1 MLYICKKN
9 EMYRQ
14 DQLSEIIDLQ
24 TADFVHKSMGI
35 ERTALQ
41 NIPEVDNY
49 ATIITGIRRCGK
61 STMLLQLL
69 NKKQDNAIYLNWEDI
84 RLNGFDTDDFIRLY
98 SEIVKR
104 KIKLLFFDEIQL
116 VKNWEMFI
124 NQLLREG
131 FKVFITGSNA
141 SLLSVELGTHLT
153 GRQLSTEL
161 FPFSFEEFC
170 NIKKLDF
177 LPASV
182 DLYLKNGGI
191 PDYVKNEVTA
201 LILSLLDD
209 ILIRDI
215 AIRYAIKDV
224 ETLKK
229 LTIYLL
235 SNVSCPV
242 SANKLTQ
249 SIGLKSASSVLEY
262 FSYLKNA
269 YLVDFISQ
277 FNYSLKVQLR
287 NPKKV
292 YAIDLGIVSAATSS
306 FSQDLGRKLENLVFL
321 KLRYNYK
328 EIFYY
333 NEKGE
338 CDFVVKQQ
346 EKIIIA
352 IQVCYQIDDL
362 NFERE
367 FNGLMDALNFFDLK
381 EGTIVTHHQSDV
393 FERNGRIVKLVPAHE
408 FLIQKI

>member
-1 MLYICKKN
+1 
-9 EMYRQ
+9 MYRQ

-24 TADFVHKSMGI
+24 TNDFVSKTTGI
-35 ERTALQ
+35 ARMALEK
-41 NIPEVDNY
+41 IPEVDNY

-61 STMLLQLL
+61 STLLLQIL
-69 NKKQDNAIYLNWEDI
+69 NKKQESAIFLNWEDI
-84 RLNGFDTDDFIRLY
+84 RLNSFETDDFIRLH

-104 KIKLLFFDEIQL
+104 NVNLLFFDEIQL
-116 VKNWEMFI
+116 IKNWEMFI
-124 NQLLREG
+124 NQLLREE

-170 NIKKLDF
+170 NIKKLEYS
-177 LPASV
+177 AESV
-182 DLYLKNGGI
+182 DVYMKVGGI
-191 PDYVKNEVTA
+191 PDYVKSEVTA
-201 LILSLLDD
+201 VVLSLLDD

-235 SNVSCPV
+235 SNIGCTV

-249 SIGLKSASSVLEY
+249 SIGLKSASTVLEY

-277 FNYSLKVQLR
+277 FNYSMKVQLR

-292 YAIDLGIVSAATSS
+292 YSIDLGIVSAVTSS
-306 FSQDLGRKLENLVFL
+306 FSQDNGRKLENLVFL
-321 KLRYNYK
+321 KLRSNYK
-328 EIFYY
+328 EIFYFK
-333 NEKGE
+333 EKGE
-338 CDFVVKQQ
+338 CDFVVKQH
-346 EKIIIA
+346 EKVIIA
-352 IQVCYQIDDL
+352 IQVCYLIDDL

-367 FNGLMDALNFFDLK
+367 FNGLMDALVFFDLK

-393 FERNGRIVKLVPAHE
+393 FERNGKKVNLIPAHE
-408 FLIQKI
+408 FLMQNI

>member
-1 MLYICKKN
+1 
-9 EMYRQ
+9 MYRQ

-35 ERTALQ
+35 ERTALH

-61 STMLLQLL
+61 STLLLQLL

-84 RLNGFDTDDFIRLY
+84 RLNGFETDDFIRLY

-124 NQLLREG
+124 NQLLREE

-170 NIKKLDF
+170 NIKKLGL

-191 PDYVKNEVTA
+191 PDYVKSEVTA
-201 LILSLLDD
+201 VVLSLLDD

-235 SNVSCPV
+235 SNISCPV

-249 SIGLKSASSVLEY
+249 SIGLKSASTVLEY
-262 FSYLKNA
+262 FSYIKNA

-277 FNYSLKVQLR
+277 FNYSFKVQLR

-292 YAIDLGIVSAATSS
+292 YAMDLGIVSAVTSS

-321 KLRYNYK
+321 KLRSKYK
-328 EIFYY
+328 EIFYF

-338 CDFVVKQQ
+338 CDFLVKQQ

-362 NFERE
+362 NFDRE

-393 FERNGRIVKLVPAHE
+393 FERNGRTVKLIPAHE
-408 FLIQKI
+408 FLMQKN

>member
-1 MLYICKKN
+1 
-9 EMYRQ
+9 MYRQ

-24 TADFVHKSMGI
+24 TNDFVSKTTGI
-35 ERTALQ
+35 ARMALEK
-41 NIPEVDNY
+41 IPEVDNY

-61 STMLLQLL
+61 STLLLQIL
-69 NKKQDNAIYLNWEDI
+69 NKKQESAIFLNWEDI
-84 RLNGFDTDDFIRLY
+84 RLNSFETDDFIRLH

-104 KIKLLFFDEIQL
+104 NVNLLFFDEIQL
-116 VKNWEMFI
+116 IKNWEMFI
-124 NQLLREG
+124 NQLLREE

-170 NIKKLDF
+170 NIKKLEYS
-177 LPASV
+177 AESV
-182 DLYLKNGGI
+182 DVYMKVGGI
-191 PDYVKNEVTA
+191 PDYVKSEVTA
-201 LILSLLDD
+201 VVLSLLDD

-235 SNVSCPV
+235 SNIGCTV

-249 SIGLKSASSVLEY
+249 SIGLKSASTVLEY

-277 FNYSLKVQLR
+277 FNYSMKVQLR

-292 YAIDLGIVSAATSS
+292 YSIDLGIVSAVTSS
-306 FSQDLGRKLENLVFL
+306 FSQDNGRKLENLVFL
-321 KLRYNYK
+321 KLRSNYK
-328 EIFYY
+328 EIFYFK
-333 NEKGE
+333 EKGE

-346 EKIIIA
+346 EKVIIA
-352 IQVCYQIDDL
+352 IQVCYLIDDL

-367 FNGLMDALNFFDLK
+367 FNGLMDALVFFDLK

-393 FERNGRIVKLVPAHE
+393 FERNGKKVNLIPAHE
-408 FLIQKI
+408 FLMQNI

>member
-1 MLYICKKN
+1 
-9 EMYRQ
+9 MYRQ

-24 TADFVHKSMGI
+24 TNDFVSKTTGI
-35 ERTALQ
+35 ARMALEK
-41 NIPEVDNY
+41 IPEVDNY

-61 STMLLQLL
+61 STLLLQIL
-69 NKKQDNAIYLNWEDI
+69 NKKQESAIFLNWEDI
-84 RLNGFDTDDFIRLY
+84 RLNSFETDDFIRLH

-104 KIKLLFFDEIQL
+104 NVNLLFFDEIQL
-116 VKNWEMFI
+116 IKNWEMFI
-124 NQLLREG
+124 NQLLREE

-170 NIKKLDF
+170 NIKKLEYS
-177 LPASV
+177 AESV
-182 DLYLKNGGI
+182 DVYMKVGGI
-191 PDYVKNEVTA
+191 PDYVKSEVTA
-201 LILSLLDD
+201 VVLSLLDD

-235 SNVSCPV
+235 SNIGCTV

-249 SIGLKSASSVLEY
+249 SIGLKSASTVLEY

-277 FNYSLKVQLR
+277 FNYSMKVQLR

-292 YAIDLGIVSAATSS
+292 YSIDLGIVSAVTSS
-306 FSQDLGRKLENLVFL
+306 FSQDNGRKLENLVFL
-321 KLRYNYK
+321 KLRSNYK
-328 EIFYY
+328 EIFYFK
-333 NEKGE
+333 EKGE

-346 EKIIIA
+346 EKVIIA
-352 IQVCYQIDDL
+352 IQVCYLIDDF

-367 FNGLMDALNFFDLK
+367 FNGLMDALVFFDLK

-393 FERNGRIVKLVPAHE
+393 FERNGKKVNLIPAHE
-408 FLIQKI
+408 FLMQNI

>member
-1 MLYICKKN
+1 
-9 EMYRQ
+9 
-14 DQLSEIIDLQ
+14 
-24 TADFVHKSMGI
+24 
-35 ERTALQ
+35 
-41 NIPEVDNY
+41 
-49 ATIITGIRRCGK
+49 
-61 STMLLQLL
+61 
-69 NKKQDNAIYLNWEDI
+69 
-84 RLNGFDTDDFIRLY
+84 
-98 SEIVKR
+98 
-104 KIKLLFFDEIQL
+104 
-116 VKNWEMFI
+116 MFI